1 MVSYP
6 NLGQDYAS
14 VTYSSLREAKL
25 NIQALTNVYRG
36 LNIANEEEPIFRAWL
51 GFALRTGKINLPA
64 SNFENFAK
72 GNFVGAAFPYVDPLK
87 DVTGLE
93 KELSIGA
100 TSLSRAIKERLGVS
114 LDTIIAERK
123 RDIELFEEAGLP
135 VPEALKGNILST
147 SSEPDETPENE
158 NQDDSEM
165 SSILGDLKEQADT
178 YGVGV
183 RAGMVTPQK
192 IDEEDFRQKA
202 GLPKMSNEAES
213 AWADDGGIRR
223 PITLQSQSAFEA
235 TQATIEGVAEDG

>member
-25 NIQALTNVYRG
+25 NIQALTNVYRQM
-36 LNIANEEEPIFRAWL
+36 NISREEETIFRAWL

-64 SNFENFAK
+64 GNFENFSK

-100 TSLSRAIKERLGVS
+100 TSLSRAVKERLGVS

-135 VPEALKGNILST
+135 VPEALMKT
-147 SSEPDETPENE
+147 
-158 NQDDSEM
+158 
-165 SSILGDLKEQADT
+165 GDLFPGQENSNLEDT
-178 YGVGV
+178 
-183 RAGMVTPQK
+183 
-192 IDEEDFRQKA
+192 DE
-202 GLPKMSNEAES
+202 
-213 AWADDGGIRR
+213 
-223 PITLQSQSAFEA
+223 
-235 TQATIEGVAEDG
+235 